1 MKTKKLKFQDFEAD
15 KLSKKEQKTV
25 RGGDVPTEPDPIDPG
40 KGTGKGNQQS
50 YIQTTTQFNIKNI
63 VIMKSKNIKFEDF
76 ENEKLSKKQQKTI
89 HGGDGEEPIDP
100 GKGTGK
106 GGNG

>member
-40 KGTGKGNQQS
+40 KGTGKGNQ
-50 YIQTTTQFNIKNI
+50 
-63 VIMKSKNIKFEDF
+63 
-76 ENEKLSKKQQKTI
+76 
-89 HGGDGEEPIDP
+89 
-100 GKGTGK
+100 
-106 GGNG
+106 